1 MACQRALTYLEI
13 FLSEADPKVRRRDAE
28 ATKQAILDAAIT
40 LFGETA
46 YDQVGLR
53 EIAARA
59 GVDVALIGRYFG
71 SKDELFKTAITPSA
85 VPKTPFPDDRSQ
97 FGEWMA
103 RRILSPR
110 PEVARMLIVHH
121 SAANP
126 RAAEIVRRNILQL
139 LINPIAEWLGGD
151 DALLRASLIVSF
163 LSGLRLNR
171 DIAKIEDLTEAD
183 EEDFVRLVAP
193 ALQALA
199 DGGTASD

>member
-1 MACQRALTYLEI
+1 MSDTASQPR
-13 FLSEADPKVRRRDAE
+13 KRDAE
-28 ATKQAILDAAIT
+28 ATKQAILDAAIK

-53 EIAARA
+53 EIAALA

-71 SKDELFKTAITPSA
+71 SKDELFKTAITPA
-85 VPKTPFPDDRSQ
+85 AAPKPSFPKQSE

-121 SAANP
+121 SAGNP
-126 RAAEIVRRNILQL
+126 RAAEIVRRNILEL
-139 LINPIAEWLGGD
+139 LINPIAEWLGGED
-151 DALLRASLIVSF
+151 GRLRASLIVSF
-163 LSGLRLNR
+163 VSGLRLNR
-171 DIAKIEDLTEAD
+171 DIARIADLTEAD

-193 ALQALA
+193 ALQALV
-199 DGGTASD
+199 DGGGPASD